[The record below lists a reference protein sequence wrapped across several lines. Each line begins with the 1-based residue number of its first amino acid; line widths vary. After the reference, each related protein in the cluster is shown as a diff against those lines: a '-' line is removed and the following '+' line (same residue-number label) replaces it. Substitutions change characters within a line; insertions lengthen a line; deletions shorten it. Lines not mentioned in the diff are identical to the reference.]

1 MSPATEEPSPRAFL
15 IADDKSFLRNM
26 IQNML
31 LRHHVRNVMHA
42 SNGAEAMTVLARHPN
57 KVDCVLCDWNME
69 PVDGLDLLRS
79 IRAGRVLHTSRALRV
94 IMLTGHADESV
105 VTTALEMDINGYVVK
120 PVSIARLIGAI
131 DRAFSR
137 ETTLKPPAA
146 YMSADILSRQ
156 VGPAAHQRSPAWA
169 LLHDEGQRERD
180 VFVQGIEAIRRE
192 APAPVEPGGDELPG
206 MAPIEFRKIGSIE
219 PGRLLAEDIYT
230 GEGKLLL
237 ASGTPL
243 TSSLLTRLRALTVGS
258 NENDYLLVGRMA
270 T

>member
-1 MSPATEEPSPRAFL
+1 MTPGSEEPSPRAFL

-31 LRHHVRNVMHA
+31 LRHQVRNVMHA

-57 KVDCVLCDWNME
+57 TVDCVLCDWNME

-94 IMLTGHADESV
+94 VMLTGHADESV
-105 VTTALEMDINGYVVK
+105 VTTALDMDINGYIVK
-120 PVSIARLIGAI
+120 PLSIARLIGAI

-137 ETTLKPPAA
+137 ETTLKPAAA
-146 YMSADILSRQ
+146 YMSVEILTRP
-156 VGPAAHQRSPAWA
+156 VGPTARQRSPAWV
-169 LLHDEGQRERD
+169 LLHDERHGERD
-180 VFVQGIEAIRRE
+180 VFVKGVEAIRRE
-192 APAPVEPGGDELPG
+192 APAPAERGRDEPVCLTG
-206 MAPIEFRKIGSIE
+206 IEFRKIGSIE

-243 TSSLLTRLRALTVGS
+243 TASLLTRLRALTVGS
-258 NENDYLLVGRMA
+258 DENGHVLVGQKA